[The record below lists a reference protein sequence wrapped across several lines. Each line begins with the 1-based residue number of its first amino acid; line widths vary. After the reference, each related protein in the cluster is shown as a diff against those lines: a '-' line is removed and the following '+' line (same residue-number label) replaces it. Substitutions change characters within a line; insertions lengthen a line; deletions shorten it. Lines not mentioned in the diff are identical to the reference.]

1 VGYRSWRGV
10 PQPDPNPEAIA
21 IAELMA
27 RVRPHLYVDLHI
39 VQCRYDPGR
48 ERPFGFAEDDR
59 RLQ

>member
-1 VGYRSWRGV
+1 V